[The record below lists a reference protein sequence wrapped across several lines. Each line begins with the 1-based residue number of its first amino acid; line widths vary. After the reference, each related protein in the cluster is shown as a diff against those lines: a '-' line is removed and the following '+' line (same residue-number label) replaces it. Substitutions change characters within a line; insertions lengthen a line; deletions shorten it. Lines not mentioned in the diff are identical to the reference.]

1 MLEVSGVIL
10 KQREKNKKKKKSMKY
25 SGLERH
31 FLEERYTF

>member
-10 KQREKNKKKKKSMKY
+10 KQREKNKKKKSMKY